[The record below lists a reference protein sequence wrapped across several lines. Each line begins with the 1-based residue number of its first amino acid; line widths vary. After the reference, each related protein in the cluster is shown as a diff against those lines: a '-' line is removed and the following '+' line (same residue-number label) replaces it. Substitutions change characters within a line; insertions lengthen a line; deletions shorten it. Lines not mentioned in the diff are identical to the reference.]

1 MRPDWDV
8 PVNAVMVTLLCTT
21 LLSLIIIGS
30 TIAFN
35 VITSLGQLGLVSSYI
50 IVIAC
55 VFAKRLRGEALLTS
69 RFSLGK
75 AGFYVNAIALCF
87 LSLAFIFLF
96 FPAAPHP
103 TPQSMNWSCLMFGSI
118 VGFSLLYYW
127 IWGRH
132 KYLGPVVNVKSI

>member
-1 MRPDWDV
+1 MDV
-8 PVNAVMVTLLCTT
+8 PANAVLVTLLCTT

-50 IVIAC
+50 IVIGC
-55 VFAKRLRGEALLTS
+55 IFAKRLRGEALLPS
-69 RFSLGK
+69 RFKLGR
-75 AGFYVNAIALCF
+75 AGIVINALALCF

-103 TPQSMNWSCLMFGSI
+103 TPQSMNWSCLMYGFI
-118 VGFSLLYYW
+118 LTFSLIYYYV
-127 IWGRH
+127 WGRH
-132 KYLGPVVNVKSI
+132 NYVGPVEYVKNQ